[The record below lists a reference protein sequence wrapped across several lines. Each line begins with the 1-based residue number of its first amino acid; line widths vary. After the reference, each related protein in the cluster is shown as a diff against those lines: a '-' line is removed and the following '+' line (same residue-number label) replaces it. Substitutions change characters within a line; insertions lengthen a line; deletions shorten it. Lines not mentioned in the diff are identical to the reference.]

1 MICFKYSSLVTNK
14 KIQQLVKNI
23 KVLIDQKLYILM
35 EITNIL

>member
-1 MICFKYSSLVTNK
+1 MICLKYSSLVTNK